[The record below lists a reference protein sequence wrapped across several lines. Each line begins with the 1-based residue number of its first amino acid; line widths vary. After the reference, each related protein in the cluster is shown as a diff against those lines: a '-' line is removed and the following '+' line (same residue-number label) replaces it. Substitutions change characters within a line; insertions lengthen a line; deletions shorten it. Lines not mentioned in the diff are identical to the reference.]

1 MKHFFNDYICGPEQ
15 VTIGSF
21 MQSSLLDTLFLSEKR
36 KDLLLFLKDGA
47 KNVDEIKAAF
57 DFPWKSMIPQ
67 IKKLDEWELLTYKNG
82 NCRLTS
88 MGEVI
93 VENMDRFLMT
103 LKAHEEYRNY
113 WLEHDLEPI
122 PKEMLCRIGELG
134 HCEILEPNLPDVF
147 EQQEKMLTKIN
158 GSDRIMA
165 FISIYHPAQ
174 LLIFSDMMER
184 GTKLDIIIT
193 EDVYRIIKGEI
204 RSDIAILQSD
214 NPIFTLLREEY
225 EREMDILFKS
235 GRSNVFVYKGK
246 LKPLAII
253 VTDRS
258 FSLAL
263 LDKNGKYNNC
273 MITSSEP
280 AAVSWGEELFNYYKS
295 RSY

>member
-1 MKHFFNDYICGPEQ
+1 
-15 VTIGSF
+15 

-47 KNVDEIKAAF
+47 KNTDEIKAAF

-67 IKKLDEWELLTYKNG
+67 IKKLDEWELVTYKKG
-82 NCRLTS
+82 NCSLTT

-103 LKAHEEYRNY
+103 LKAHEYYGKY
-113 WLEHDLEPI
+113 WLEHDLKSI
-122 PKEMLCRIGELG
+122 PKELLYRIGELG
-134 HCEILEPNLPDVF
+134 HCEVLEPNLPNVF
-147 EQQEKMLTKIN
+147 EQQEEMLTRID
-158 GSDRIMA
+158 GSDRIMV

-184 GTKLDIIIT
+184 GTKLDMIIT
-193 EDVYRIIKGEI
+193 EEVYRIIKGEI
-204 RSDIAILQSD
+204 RSDITILQSD
-214 NPIFTLLREEY
+214 NPIFISLKEEY
-225 EREMDILFKS
+225 EREMDLFFKDK
-235 GRSNVFVYKGK
+235 RSNVFIYRENV
-246 LKPLAII
+246 KPLAIT

-263 LDKNGKYNNC
+263 LEKNGRYNNC

-280 AAVSWGEELFNYYKS
+280 AAISWGEELFNYYKNMS
-295 RSY
+295 DRLA